1 MMTAR
6 LLYLTA
12 AAAACVA
19 AQPALIQSD
28 WQAAIN
34 RIRPDSVRGHL
45 SFLASDLLE
54 GRATPSRGLDL
65 AAEYIAAQFRRA
77 GLEAP
82 MGAGYFQS
90 LNLQEV
96 SVDLDGFECRLY
108 QNGQVTRIDGIPVS
122 REAIDIEREP
132 LLPTAQLPVATRD
145 AVIVY
150 RGDVSKPQEAMKLL
164 AGAGAR
170 LVIVLDPQGA
180 LSRVVARTRAI
191 PAGRDAN
198 LPSARLLFVRSF
210 SETIAPDA
218 RISVHARPTRVRPLK
233 ASNVG
238 GLLRGSDPE
247 LAHSYLVISAHYD
260 HVGMAPL
267 GDGDRI
273 FNGANDDASGVTALL
288 EMAESFA
295 QLPQRPRRSI
305 LFVAFA
311 GEENGLLGARE
322 FVAHPPVP
330 VEQIVANLNF
340 EHLGRPDADGASYI
354 GKATMTGFGYTTMT
368 EPMVAAA
375 RRAGFEL
382 FRHEKFSEPFYQA
395 SDNFAFAQRGI
406 PAHTISNG
414 FLFPEYHAVG
424 DHWEKVDA
432 DNLAGLARALALG
445 ILTLA
450 DDGRAPQWIETV
462 EKTEAFRKAAAA
474 LRR

>member
-1 MMTAR
+1 MAA
-6 LLYLTA
+6 LL
-12 AAAACVA
+12 A
-19 AQPALIQSD
+19 AQPALVRSD
-28 WQAAIN
+28 WQAALN

-96 SVDLDGFECRLY
+96 SADLEGFECRLY
-108 QNGQVTRIDGIPVS
+108 QNGEVTRIDGIPVS
-122 REAIDIEREP
+122 REAIDIDREP
-132 LLPTAQLPVATRD
+132 LLPAKQLPVAARD
-145 AVIVY
+145 AVFVY

-164 AGAGAR
+164 AGAAAR
-170 LVIVLDPQGA
+170 LAIVVDPQGTLA
-180 LSRVVARTRAI
+180 RAVARTRAI
-191 PAGRDAN
+191 PAGRDAQ
-198 LPSARLLFVRSF
+198 LPSTRLLFVRAF
-210 SETIAPDA
+210 PETIAPDA
-218 RISVHARPTRVRPLK
+218 RITVHARPTRVRPLK

-247 LAHSYLVISAHYD
+247 LAETFLVISAHYD
-260 HVGMAPL
+260 HVGMTPF

-273 FNGANDDASGVTALL
+273 YNGANDDASGVTALL
-288 EMAESFA
+288 EMAETFA
-295 QLPQRPRRSI
+295 HLPQRPRRSI

-311 GEENGLLGARE
+311 GEESGLLGARE

-330 VEQIVANLNF
+330 VERIVGNLNF
-340 EHLGRPDADGASYI
+340 EHLGRPDADGTSYV
-354 GKATMTGFGYTTMT
+354 GKATMTGYGYTTMT
-368 EPMVAAA
+368 EPMVTAAG
-375 RRAGFEL
+375 RAGFEI
-382 FRHEKFSEPFYQA
+382 FRHEKYSDPFFQA

-406 PAHTISNG
+406 PSHTISNG
-414 FLFPEYHAVG
+414 FLFPEYHAPG
-424 DHWEKVDA
+424 DHWEKIDC

-450 DDGRAPQWIETV
+450 DDGRAPQWNETV
-462 EKTEAFRKAAAA
+462 EKTEAFRKAAVT